1 MFVQD
6 KRHHQ
11 QNRESTVK
19 ASRSLFSDD
28 APSRLWSETESEM
41 ESEAL
46 MNVCQAFL
54 FLNKHTHTTLTLNV
68 SPQICKNDTVQVH
81 FWYT

>member
-19 ASRSLFSDD
+19 ASRSFSDD

-46 MNVCQAFL
+46 MNVCHAFL